1 MSGFAQKPALRT
13 IDLSKVS
20 MPTEAQ
26 VVVVPLPK
34 KTIGITFGQ
43 RTAAWLQRSNTYLLD
58 TDHLVLDP
66 QAVWDAPE
74 DNSRFKITTIIPASA
89 LDLDPAV
96 LSVGPYNED
105 RYIAVYVSHMAPND
119 TDYVSSTPKFD
130 YHEFKIDGK
139 DAIKFTMVN
148 AEDGGDQDYH
158 DTVVG
163 IAVLSTTK

>member
-105 RYIAVYVSHMAPND
+105 RYIAVYVSHMALND
-119 TDYVSSTPKFD
+119 TD

-148 AEDGGDQDYH
+148 AEDGGDEDYH